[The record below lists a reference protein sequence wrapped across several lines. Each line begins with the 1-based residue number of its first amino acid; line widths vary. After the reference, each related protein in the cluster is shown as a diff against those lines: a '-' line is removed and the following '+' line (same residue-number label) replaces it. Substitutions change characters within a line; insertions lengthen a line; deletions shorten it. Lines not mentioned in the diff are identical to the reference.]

1 MRIDIQQSELFT
13 EYFSNEID
21 EKIDY
26 LISGI
31 STDSRD
37 IKDGD
42 LFLGLKGEHFDGSN
56 FINQAIANGAVCS
69 IVESGIKSDNIFIV
83 NDVTSLIGKICA
95 RWMNDFK
102 GYTIAITG
110 TNGKTTSK
118 DMIYHILSKSGH
130 RVCKTEGNFNTS
142 IGVPLSIFSFPDNA
156 DYYVLELG
164 ANQVGDIKNL
174 SSMIKPNCAIV
185 TNISDAHLEGFG
197 SLDNIIKEKTSIFDY
212 SDIGFYKS
220 QINIDYSNSKIKLLS
235 NSLENFHYPEKLNLM
250 FDKNRTLLENAFTVY
265 HACNAIIDISID
277 DFFTLI
283 KDFSL
288 PKGRGQVHLLDNNIK
303 MIDDTYNANPESV
316 KAAID
321 NLVKYDNKGRKI
333 FVFGDMKELG
343 VDETRFHN
351 QIGEYCSE
359 KIDIIMCYGD
369 LAKNTINHSN
379 KIPIQ
384 LHFDTKESLSNKL
397 CSELQKNDVILLK
410 GSRSMKLDLIIKDII
425 NYVK

>member
-1 MRIDIQQSELFT
+1 
-13 EYFSNEID
+13 
-21 EKIDY
+21 
-26 LISGI
+26 
-31 STDSRD
+31 
-37 IKDGD
+37 
-42 LFLGLKGEHFDGSN
+42 
-56 FINQAIANGAVCS
+56 
-69 IVESGIKSDNIFIV
+69 
-83 NDVTSLIGKICA
+83 
-95 RWMNDFK
+95 
-102 GYTIAITG
+102 
-110 TNGKTTSK
+110 
-118 DMIYHILSKSGH
+118 
-130 RVCKTEGNFNTS
+130 
-142 IGVPLSIFSFPDNA
+142 
-156 DYYVLELG
+156 
-164 ANQVGDIKNL
+164 
-174 SSMIKPNCAIV
+174 MIKPNCAIV

-212 SDIGFYKS
+212 SDIGFYRS

-283 KDFSL
+283 EDFCL

-321 NLVKYDNKGRKI
+321 NLVRYDNKGRKI

-343 VDETRFHN
+343 IDEARFHT